1 MGSVRLW
8 GLLRAADWVTY
19 KHKTFI
25 CHRFGDPEIQDQ
37 EPVGSGSGN
46 ENHSLLP
53 GV

>member
-37 EPVGSGSGN
+37 EPADSGSGN